1 MNTVTES
8 DKQYRILDKDTIP
21 SYLAD
26 IPAVVKILG
35 GISNLT
41 ISEIGDGNLN
51 YVYRV
56 SNARDDKRSVI
67 VKQAVP
73 FLRLAGES
81 WPLAKD
87 RMRYEIRAFSAYSE
101 LVPSFVPDIYFADE
115 DMSTIVMQCLDD
127 HIILRVGMNAGVRY
141 PRVAEHTGLF
151 MAETLFKT
159 SAWSMQSVE
168 RRTLLDRFTMN
179 TDLCKLTED
188 FIFTFP
194 YIEHESNYSN
204 PATDE
209 WVRENIHQ
217 DHEYKRNVLHFKE
230 LFTSKTEALLH
241 GDLHSGSMMVNQDES
256 YVIDTEFAFFGPI
269 SFDVGKVFSNYLLSC
284 TSHFARSGG
293 PDYQQWILEQIPVI
307 WNTFEARFIELWE
320 QSGNS
325 TLYVAGFLS
334 IEELGKLRSDHMV
347 QILRDAAGFAACSMA
362 RRTIGIAGVVDIRG
376 IEDVA
381 TRSTLEIFNLKLS
394 KQLMKQRRELNNIN
408 DLLLLVHDFYST
420 HHI

>member
-1 MNTVTES
+1 MDITNES
-8 DKQYRILDKDTIP
+8 EALYKILDKDSIP

-26 IPAVVKILG
+26 IPAVVEVLG
-35 GISNLT
+35 STSDLSIQ
-41 ISEIGDGNLN
+41 EIGDGNLN

-56 SNARDDKRSVI
+56 SNAQDKTRSVI

-81 WPLAKD
+81 WPLARD
-87 RMRYEIRAFSAYSE
+87 RMRYEIRAFSAYSD

-115 DMSTIVMQCLDD
+115 DMSTVIMQCLDN
-127 HIILRVGMNAGVRY
+127 HIILRVGMIEGIRY
-141 PRVAEHTGLF
+141 PKVAEHTGLF

-159 SAWSMQSVE
+159 SAWSMPSLE
-168 RRTLLDRFTMN
+168 RRKLLDRFTMN
-179 TDLCKLTED
+179 ADLCKLTED

-194 YIEHESNYSN
+194 YLVHESNYSN

-209 WVRENIHQ
+209 WVKENIHQ

-230 LFTSKTEALLH
+230 LFVSKTEALLH

-284 TSHFARSGG
+284 TSHFERPGG
-293 PDYQQWILEQIPVI
+293 AEYQQWILEQLPVI
-307 WNTFEARFIELWE
+307 WNTFETRFLELWK
-320 QSGNS
+320 QSNDS
-325 TLYVAGFLS
+325 TLYVSGFLPE
-334 IEELGKLRSDHMV
+334 EELESLRSEHMI

-362 RRTIGIAGVVDIRG
+362 RRTIGIAGVADIRG

-394 KQLMKQRRELNNIN
+394 KRLMEQRNELSTID
-408 DLLLLVHDFYST
+408 DLLVLVNDFYST
-420 HHI
+420 HNI